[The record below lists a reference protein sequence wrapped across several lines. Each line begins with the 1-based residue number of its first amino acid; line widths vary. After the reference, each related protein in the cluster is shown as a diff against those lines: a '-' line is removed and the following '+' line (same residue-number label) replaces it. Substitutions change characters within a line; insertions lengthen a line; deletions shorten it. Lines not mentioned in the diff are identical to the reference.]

1 MHNAEIAPIIGLIF
15 YAEKYKCQLA
25 RKLGQSHMLWG
36 GSGHWRLSMT
46 SRPHAS
52 SVNQSAAEADAAAST
67 THNSGPF
74 FLLPRCS
81 GPEMVR
87 PHRSKALPFFQRLRR
102 LEVEMSYCRSRCNA
116 L

>member
-1 MHNAEIAPIIGLIF
+1 MHNAEIAPIIGLFF

-67 THNSGPF
+67 THNSGP
-74 FLLPRCS
+74 
-81 GPEMVR
+81 EMVR